1 MTVRSV
7 IDLHREP
14 AAFDTETM
22 ARPRVDPFIV
32 AILATV
38 GVASL
43 LPARGAAAGVADAV
57 TTAAIALLFFL
68 YGVRLSPREAVAGLR
83 HWRLHVTVLASTFV
97 LFPVLGLAARVLVP
111 TVLSPSL
118 YTGVLFLCMLPS
130 TVQSSIAFTSIAKG
144 NVAAAVC
151 AASMSSLVGVF
162 LSPVLIG
169 LLVSTDSGALSLG
182 SIGDIVVRLLLPFL
196 LGQLSRRWIA
206 DRIGRHR
213 RIVGVV
219 DRGSILVVVY
229 AAFSEGVVAGI
240 WHQLAPVRLVELVGV
255 DAALLA
261 LALVITWTAATRL
274 GFSRE
279 DRITI
284 VFCGSKKSLSAGLP
298 MAAVFFAG
306 TVGLVVLPLMLFH
319 QIQLMA
325 CAALARRWAPQEQRT
340 RSVTVK
346 PALPQAETSP

>member
-1 MTVRSV
+1 MVRPTLKV
-7 IDLHREP
+7 MLR
-14 AAFDTETM
+14 
-22 ARPRVDPFIV
+22 RLRVDPFIL

-38 GVASL
+38 AVASV
-43 LPARGAAAGVADAV
+43 LPARGAAAGVASVA
-57 TTAAIALLFFL
+57 TTVSIALLFFL
-68 YGVRLSPREAVAGLR
+68 YGIRLSPSEAMTGLR

-97 LFPVLGLAARVLVP
+97 LFPLLGLAARVLVP
-111 TVLSPSL
+111 AVLTPSL

-151 AASMSSLVGVF
+151 AASASSMLGVF

-169 LLVSTDSGALSLG
+169 LLVSTNSGALSVE
-182 SIGDIVVRLLLPFL
+182 SIGRIVVQLLLPFL
-196 LGQLSRRWIA
+196 LGQLCRRWLVGWV
-206 DRIGRHR
+206 REHR
-213 RIVGVV
+213 RITGVV

-240 WHQLAPVRLVELVGV
+240 WHELAPVRLVALVGV
-255 DAALLA
+255 DLVLLV
-261 LALVITWTAATRL
+261 LALVITWVSATRL

-298 MAAVFFAG
+298 MAAVFFSG

-319 QIQLMA
+319 QIQLMV
-325 CAALARRWAPQEQRT
+325 CAALARRWAPDGQQAA
-340 RSVTVK
+340 VTVK
-346 PALPQAETSP
+346 AAVGQAEVSR